1 LAEGVGCA
9 ERQLRKQAPNLTFL
23 IGSGTEGFRR
33 QAPIAEAKVSIE
45 GARAV
50 KEWLFVATDY
60 AVTLINW
67 AALIVIV
74 IGAVEAFFQ
83 GLRTMFAAGDG
94 HVNPDAWL
102 RLGRWLV
109 AGLTFQLAADILET
123 AVTMSWEEVARL
135 AAIAAIRTFLNFF
148 LERDLGEVRRRGEEP
163 MADRSSSTS

>member
-1 LAEGVGCA
+1 LG
-9 ERQLRKQAPNLTFL
+9 KQAPNLFVRPFPTFL

-33 QAPIAEAKVSIE
+33 QAPNAEAKVSIE

-94 HVNPDAWL
+94 HLNPDAWL

-123 AVTMSWEEVARL
+123 AVTMRWEEVARL

-148 LERDLGEVRRRGEEP
+148 LERDLGEVRRREEEP

>member
-1 LAEGVGCA
+1 M
-9 ERQLRKQAPNLTFL
+9 
-23 IGSGTEGFRR
+23 
-33 QAPIAEAKVSIE
+33 
-45 GARAV
+45 

-74 IGAVEAFFQ
+74 VGAVEAFFQ
-83 GLRTMFAAGDG
+83 GARAMFASADG
-94 HVNPDAWL
+94 HVDPDVWL

-123 AVTMSWEEVARL
+123 AVTMNWEEVARL

-148 LERDLGEVRRRGEEP
+148 LERDLGEARRRRDEP
-163 MADRSSSTS
+163 AADRSSGAR